1 MARNLIPE
9 LEKLN
14 ERLSMDDQGRVYSQN
29 LDAGLLKSPWRS
41 PGWKKEDKE
50 NDVEGQMKEVSR
62 PVGITSYIHERLSF
76 TRPDP

>member
-14 ERLSMDDQGRVYSQN
+14 ERLSLDNQGRLYSQN

-50 NDVEGQMKEVSR
+50 NDVEGRMIEVSQ
-62 PVGITSYIHERLSF
+62 PVRSC
-76 TRPDP
+76 